1 MYYYDGIIFVGFVNW
16 SNIVSFFSFF
26 IKENM
31 GIYFLIFVYGNL
43 YKNDK
48 EFIII
53 ENKYKSIYDNIK
65 SYIDV

>member
-1 MYYYDGIIFVGFVNW
+1 MYYYDGIIFVGFFNW
-16 SNIVSFFSFF
+16 GDIVSFFSLF

-43 YKNDK
+43 YKDDK

-65 SYIDV
+65 SYVDE

>member
-16 SNIVSFFSFF
+16 NNIVSFFSLF

-65 SYIDV
+65 SYVDE

>member
-1 MYYYDGIIFVGFVNW
+1 
-16 SNIVSFFSFF
+16 
-26 IKENM
+26 M
-31 GIYFLIFVYGNL
+31 GIYFLIFIYGNL